1 MKIDIGN
8 RPKARK
14 NMGKCFA
21 CYLKM
26 TIFVDAKSVEPQK
39 YKTTKQQNYAV
50 HTRSTEHVLCG

>member
-1 MKIDIGN
+1 MN
-8 RPKARK
+8 FASRNCYKARK
-14 NMGKCFA
+14 ILGKHFA

-26 TIFVDAKSVEPQK
+26 TIFVDAKSVEPLK

>member
-8 RPKARK
+8 RPKAHK

-26 TIFVDAKSVEPQK
+26 TIFVDAKSVEPLK

-50 HTRSTEHVLCG
+50 HT